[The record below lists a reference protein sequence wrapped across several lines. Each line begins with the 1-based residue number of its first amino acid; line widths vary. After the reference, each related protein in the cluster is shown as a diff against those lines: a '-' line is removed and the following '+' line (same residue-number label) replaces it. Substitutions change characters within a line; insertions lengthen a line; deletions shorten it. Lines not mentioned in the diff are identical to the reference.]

1 MTLDLSEW
9 LIMTMVAAGLI
20 FPFIFLYWLVY
31 NATEDVPKDVADA
44 KGSDA
49 P

>member
-9 LIMTMVAAGLI
+9 LIMTLVAAGLI

-31 NATEDVPKDVADA
+31 NASEDVPKDVAKGDA
-44 KGSDA
+44 GDQS
-49 P
+49 

>member
-31 NATEDVPKDVADA
+31 NATEDVPKDVSEAKAAD
-44 KGSDA
+44 DA
-49 P
+49 